1 MGDIVISEVAKDL
14 IINIVNI
21 IVLFLII
28 KALVYKPV
36 KKFLDDR
43 TARVEAAAA
52 RVKEQQAQVENSAS
66 EGERIIAEA
75 QTQADGIV
83 AEAEQKAREKA
94 ERITAMAQAEIAEQ
108 KNKAL
113 ADIKEERDE
122 FIESAREDIAGLA
135 VGISEKIL
143 CREVSETDN
152 RKIVDDFFAEKGD
165 KA

>member
-52 RVKEQQAQVENSAS
+52 KAKEQQAQIENTAK
-66 EGERIIAEA
+66 EGERIIADA
-75 QTQADGIV
+75 RTQADGIV
-83 AEAEQKAREKA
+83 SEAEQKAREKA
-94 ERITAMAQAEIAEQ
+94 ERITARAQVAEQ

-113 ADIKEERDE
+113 ADSKEEREE

-143 CREVSETDN
+143 CREVSEADN

-165 KA
+165 RA

>member
-43 TARVEAAAA
+43 TAAKA
-52 RVKEQQAQVENSAS
+52 KEQQAQIENTAK
-66 EGERIIAEA
+66 EGERIIADA
-75 QTQADGIV
+75 RTQADGIV
-83 AEAEQKAREKA
+83 SEAEEKAREKA
-94 ERITAMAQAEIAEQ
+94 ERITARAQAEVAEQ

-113 ADIKEERDE
+113 ADIKEEREE

-143 CREVSETDN
+143 CREVSEADN

-165 KA
+165 RA